1 MRDKILYHIT
11 IYENGMWR
19 GARVI
24 YFKQLVEVSFK
35 YEDKSDEELFDILMQ
50 AIDERI
56 ESVY

>member
-19 GARVI
+19 GASI
-24 YFKQLVEVSFK
+24 NLKQLVDVSFK
-35 YEDKSDEELFDILMQ
+35 YEDKSDEELFEILMQ